1 MWLKAKQQE
10 PVDYTAI
17 VERSAEGV
25 LKVPANNKPLFVS
38 FMGADVTFSDD
49 DGAMMSYK
57 PRGEVVVNVNRI
69 GAFYDHTII
78 VEAHKIRVMDTVSQ
92 IGLKILEAEN
102 E

>member
-1 MWLKAKQQE
+1 MCFKAKQQE

-25 LKVPANNKPLFVS
+25 LEVPASNKPLFVS

-57 PRGEVVVNVNRI
+57 PRGEVVINVNRI
-69 GAFYDHTII
+69 GAYYDHTII
-78 VEAHKIRVMDTVSQ
+78 TEGHKIRVMDDATG
-92 IGLKILEAEN
+92 IGLRIMEARKA
-102 E
+102 